1 MASFDEAI
9 LSSIVNMKK
18 EEINVISKL
27 IKKTTIYGSYYKIID
42 VWNKRCQELKV
53 SPGDIPEILES
64 KRRKETKGRSFRGR
78 KKYLSPEDF
87 NFYSLD

>member
-27 IKKTTIYGSYYKIID
+27 IKKTTIHGSFYKIID
-42 VWNKRCQELKV
+42 AWNKRCQELEV
-53 SPGDIPEILES
+53 SPGDIPEMLES
-64 KRRKETKGRSFRGR
+64 KRRKETKGRSSRG
-78 KKYLSPEDF
+78 KNKYISIDF
-87 NFYSLD
+87 NFSGLD